1 MRELHA
7 RMGERSESMK
17 RINIA
22 VLAAI
27 VAAQIEAVEI
37 DRVFDREVAVREV
50 NYDKSK
56 IGEYTLEDLLE
67 SVGTDPVVMN
77 IN

>member
-1 MRELHA
+1 MRERYA

-67 SVGTDPVVMN
+67 SVGTPLS
-77 IN
+77 

>member
-1 MRELHA
+1 MRERYA

-22 VLAAI
+22 VLTAI

-56 IGEYTLEDLLE
+56 IGEYPLEDPLE
-67 SVGTDPVVMN
+67 SVGIGPVVMN

>member
-56 IGEYTLEDLLE
+56 IGEYTLEDPLE

>member
-1 MRELHA
+1 MTELHA
-7 RMGERSESMK
+7 RMGERSKSMK

-22 VLAAI
+22 VLAAV

-67 SVGTDPVVMN
+67 SVGTDSVVMN